1 MAHLTCMQAIA
12 KNNEW
17 ANVWNMGGRENM
29 PASCKGPCLP
39 ITESACGLN
48 KPLTPEFI
56 IGKIHDALVDI
67 GIGVAEEGVNVSY
80 RKMLPSMKL
89 VLMPDC
95 KRNVF

>member
-1 MAHLTCMQAIA
+1 MQAIA
-12 KNNEW
+12 KILEW

-67 GIGVAEEGVNVSY
+67 GVPEEGVNVSY
-80 RKMLPSMKL
+80 RKMPPTMKL

-95 KRNVF
+95 KRNAF